1 MIPIMQIYSLYLNY
15 THEKIKIIL
24 VVMED
29 IFRDFT
35 RPRFHVGLYRLLI
48 LIIMEDALGGR
59 ENTRRLLEYG
69 S

>member
-29 IFRDFT
+29 IFQDFT
-35 RPRFHVGLYRLLI
+35 RPRFRIGLYRLLI
-48 LIIMEDALGGR
+48 LIIMEDTL
-59 ENTRRLLEYG
+59 
-69 S
+69 